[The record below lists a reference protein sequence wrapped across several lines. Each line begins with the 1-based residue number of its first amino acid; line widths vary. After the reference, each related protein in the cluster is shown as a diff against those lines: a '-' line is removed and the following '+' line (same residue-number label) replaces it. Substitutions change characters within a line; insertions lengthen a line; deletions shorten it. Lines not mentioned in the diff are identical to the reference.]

1 MLIPNQWYAVL
12 ESDEV
17 KDKPVAFKRLGE
29 DLVFWRGS
37 NGQVAAAE
45 DRCAHRQV
53 KLSLGKVVNNCI
65 ECPYHG
71 FQFNPKGECELI
83 PANGVNGPRP
93 KIFQLKSYHLAE
105 KHGFIWLWYGESRE
119 QYPEIP
125 FFDELEGFE
134 YATYR
139 TTSAVGYT
147 RAIENQ
153 LDVAHLP
160 FVHES
165 TIGRTVPKQVIV
177 PYCELEND
185 TLSVWN
191 DFQGDENGV
200 ALRPNQMNRP
210 NTPAMLMFKFPNIWT
225 LRLAENFRPLLAFV
239 PVDDETTFMYLRSY
253 HKMVNMPVAREAFSR
268 MSALSNGRILAQ
280 DMRVIQTHKPKQ
292 GGLKSGDKYIPADRP
307 ILLYYTHA
315 EKLMA
320 GAQAQEQG
328 QKADFPAAKSA

>member
-29 DLVFWRGS
+29 ELVFWRDS
-37 NGQVAAAE
+37 NGQVAATE
-45 DRCAHRQV
+45 DRCSHRQV

-71 FQFNPKGECELI
+71 FQFNRQGACELI
-83 PANGVNGPRP
+83 PANGINGPRP

-105 KHGFIWLWYGESRE
+105 KHDFIWLWYGEPRE

-125 FFDELEGFE
+125 FFDELEGFD
-134 YATYR
+134 YGTYR
-139 TTSAVGYT
+139 TTQAVGYT

-160 FVHES
+160 FVHDT
-165 TIGRTVPKQVIV
+165 TIGRGMSTLVNG

-185 TLSVWN
+185 TLLVWG
-191 DFQGDENGV
+191 DFQGNENSV
-200 ALRPNQMNRP
+200 ALKPSQMSRP
-210 NTPAMLMFKFPNIWT
+210 NTPPMLTFKFPNIWT
-225 LRLAENFRPLLAFV
+225 LRIGENFRGMIAFV
-239 PVDDETTFMYLRSY
+239 PIDDENTQMYLRTY
-253 HKMVNMPVAREAFSR
+253 QRMVNLPMARDAFTRVST
-268 MSALSNGRILAQ
+268 LSNGRILAQ
-280 DMRVIQTHKPKQ
+280 DTRVIETHNPKQ

-315 EKLMA
+315 EKLIA
-320 GAQAQEQG
+320 AAQEQE
-328 QKADFPAAKSA
+328 ADFPVAKSA